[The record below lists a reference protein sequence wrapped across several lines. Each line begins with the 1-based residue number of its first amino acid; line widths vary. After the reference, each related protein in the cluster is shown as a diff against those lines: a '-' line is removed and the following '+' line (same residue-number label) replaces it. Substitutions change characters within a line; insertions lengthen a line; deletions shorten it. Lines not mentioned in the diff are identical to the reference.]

1 MKKKSREFK
10 DLVRGRQG
18 QAIVEYIL
26 ILVVSLALILTVT
39 VQVFKPM
46 QFFLKDFM
54 GTYVQCLLDTGE
66 LPALGGSNKI
76 KDDEC
81 KASWSKSRQASGLS
95 PQSSGEGA
103 GSSDKKSSSG
113 DASSSDGSN
122 SGFYAGSRSRQ
133 SPFFNS
139 SRRGASSA
147 ESSANSKK
155 SVIIALGEGSD
166 SDKFFRAQG
175 GNRGGYSSSKP
186 NTIVD
191 LSSMSDEERKKIGKN
206 EPKVPRIVASGEN
219 FSKLKKKVVANPPPA
234 KVFVEKEEDPFQFG
248 NIFRILFILA
258 IILVL
263 VLLIGGQALQ
273 LSKSWEK

>member
-10 DLVRGRQG
+10 DLVKGRQG

-54 GTYVQCLLDTGE
+54 GTYVKCLLDTGE

-95 PQSSGEGA
+95 PQSSGEGSS
-103 GSSDKKSSSG
+103 SSDKKSGRG
-113 DASSSDGSN
+113 DTSSDGSN
-122 SGFYAGSRSRQ
+122 AGFYAGSQSRQ

-139 SRRGASSA
+139 SRRGGNSA

-175 GNRGGYSSSKP
+175 GGNKGGYSSSKA
-186 NTIVD
+186 NTIVG
-191 LSSMSDEERKKIGKN
+191 LSSMSDEERKKIGKK
-206 EPKVPRIVASGEN
+206 EPKAPRIVASGEN
-219 FSKLKKKVVANPPPA
+219 FSNVKKKFVVKPPPVKA
-234 KVFVEKEEDPFQFG
+234 FVEKEEDPFQFG